1 MVRKSIFY
9 KGVEY
14 PVIEIARNLID
25 SEWAN
30 SDTSFISDY
39 STDINFI
46 IADIELWYAIE
57 EDYENDKSTAVEIDN
72 SIYYYCDSGFV
83 ASKPSEKEVIDYFKE
98 LDEN

>member
-30 SDTSFISDY
+30 SDTSFI
-39 STDINFI
+39 
-46 IADIELWYAIE
+46 
-57 EDYENDKSTAVEIDN
+57 KVPQ
-72 SIYYYCDSGFV
+72 
-83 ASKPSEKEVIDYFKE
+83 KPTS
-98 LDEN
+98 L